1 MRLITFGCSLTGG
14 DALPDNQDN
23 QSTSKYSWP
32 QQLANKL
39 NVQVVNRG
47 YSGASSKYVTNELLN
62 YDYHSDDVVITLWPI
77 NPRTGIIDVGPDNKI
92 TEVHKIRPWYSKTQ
106 KISKFYFEYMYSPVN
121 STFEQYIMISAVQHY
136 LDNKSIMNFHIIN
149 AELSAGSEHF
159 DWFDTP
165 MLVSY
170 EELTTYL
177 KDHKAK
183 APDGIHP
190 GIDAHSDFADLLYK
204 KLKGKI

>member
-1 MRLITFGCSLTGG
+1 
-14 DALPDNQDN
+14 
-23 QSTSKYSWP
+23 
-32 QQLANKL
+32 
-39 NVQVVNRG
+39 
-47 YSGASSKYVTNELLN
+47 
-62 YDYHSDDVVITLWPI
+62 
-77 NPRTGIIDVGPDNKI
+77 
-92 TEVHKIRPWYSKTQ
+92 
-106 KISKFYFEYMYSPVN
+106 
-121 STFEQYIMISAVQHY
+121 
-136 LDNKSIMNFHIIN
+136 
-149 AELSAGSEHF
+149 
-159 DWFDTP
+159 